1 MLFKDS
7 SKIQN
12 SGDIDNFF
20 LPPNHPSIDTAL
32 DCARQTGIRVTNN
45 ARLDITI
52 ADLCHCMNLP
62 DSVVE
67 SSRFKMLIS
76 IAWLMSSDYKP
87 PGRKKIGG
95 KNTFVLL

>member
-1 MLFKDS
+1 MS
-7 SKIQN
+7 
-12 SGDIDNFF
+12 
-20 LPPNHPSIDTAL
+20 
-32 DCARQTGIRVTNN
+32 NN

-67 SSRFKMLIS
+67 SSRFKKLIS
-76 IAWLMSSDYKP
+76 IAWLVSSDYKP

-95 KNTFVLL
+95 KNTFNFLLL